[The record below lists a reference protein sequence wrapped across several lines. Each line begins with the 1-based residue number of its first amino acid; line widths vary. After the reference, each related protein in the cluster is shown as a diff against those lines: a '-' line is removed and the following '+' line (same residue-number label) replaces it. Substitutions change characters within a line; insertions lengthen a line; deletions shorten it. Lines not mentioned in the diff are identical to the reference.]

1 MKLENNAVD
10 EYTSQLI
17 GDAKE
22 WTMLFVEHMRK
33 HYPQLEEV
41 ISFQMPTYKL
51 GSGPNRKYIAFGTA
65 KHHFSLH
72 TTDFEYIVHLK
83 TKLKHG
89 GKGKGCVNVKF
100 TSNDEID
107 ILFRA
112 IHDIYE
118 RHLHKISVSA
128 C

>member
-1 MKLENNAVD
+1 MELEKKVVD
-10 EYTSQLI
+10 EYTSQLT

-22 WTMLFVEHMRK
+22 WTTMFVEHMRK

-41 ISFQMPTYKL
+41 ISFKMPTYKL
-51 GSGPNRKYIAFGTA
+51 GSGSNRNYIAFGIA
-65 KHHFSLH
+65 QHHFSLH
-72 TTDFEYIVHLK
+72 TTDFEYIVQLK

-107 ILFRA
+107 ILFLA